1 MYYDNDDHRGQG
13 HGGEG
18 AGVWGLARDWEDGIV
33 RALFLYQGVKRG
45 ASTLQLTLSEAIR
58 GKSSETAIWPE
69 STGKYATGVQN
80 LHSSFIKLLRI
91 YLNVYGNMVS
101 QIGQSMFS
109 DHHPCSCIELFTHPI
124 KLDP

>member
-33 RALFLYQGVKRG
+33 QALFLYQGVKRG

-69 STGKYATGVQN
+69 STGIYATGVQN
-80 LHSSFIKLLRI
+80 LHSSFIKLFRI
-91 YLNVYGNMVS
+91 YLNVYGISNRTY
-101 QIGQSMFS
+101 F
-109 DHHPCSCIELFTHPI
+109 
-124 KLDP
+124 